1 LRSDRPAG
9 MLLLSYLRP
18 GEDYPYARERGG
30 FRPHSRGNA
39 TKQTLTK
46 PEEIARDLHWH
57 HNKENG
63 GLEHITLMGKKNVQ
77 FLATIADICDLLDEI
92 IAHRKRKYRK
102 VA

>member
-1 LRSDRPAG
+1 MQGNGVAFGPIPVATLPNK
-9 MLLLSYLRP
+9 YLQSQR
-18 GEDYPYARERGG
+18 
-30 FRPHSRGNA
+30 
-39 TKQTLTK
+39 K
-46 PEEIARDLHWH
+46 LHETSWH
-57 HNKENG
+57 RNKENG